1 MASPAPSTTTPPTT
15 AVPDWAGEI
24 ARLKAENAALKHQLE
39 WFKRQLFGAKSERRH
54 LEPPPSQMSL
64 GEGLGE
70 PQQDPEA
77 TRTVAAHQ
85 RRGHQRGTGES
96 EEPALFFDL
105 ARVPVETIVLP
116 NPEIAD
122 LPAEAYEVIGEK
134 VTHRLAQ
141 RPGSY
146 VVLKYV
152 RQVVKLKETSAL
164 SCVPAPPAILE
175 GGRADVSFL
184 AGLVIDKFLYHLPLY
199 RQHQRLIAAGI
210 EVSRQWLT
218 QQVLAVALLLA
229 PIVAAMLEDI
239 RGCRVKAMDE
249 TPIKAGR
256 KGKGQMKTGWFWPVW
271 GDTDDGGGGDIVFL
285 FRPSR
290 AALHVREA
298 LGERVREGMVLLSD
312 GYQVY
317 AQYAACV
324 GLALAQCWAHT
335 RRGFERAK
343 DIEPEA
349 SAEALERIGV
359 LYRIEAEIRDQ
370 GLAGAAKRAYRQAHA
385 QPVVEAFFAWA
396 EAQLE
401 RAALLPS
408 NPLTKALHYALER
421 REALSLY
428 LDDPDVPI
436 DTNHLE
442 RALRPIPM
450 GRKAWLFC
458 WSEVGA
464 EAVATL
470 QSLIVTCRLHDIDP
484 YDYLVDVLQ
493 RIDRHPARE
502 VHRLT
507 PRRWKQHFA
516 ADPLRS
522 DLHRLSP

>member
-1 MASPAPSTTTPPTT
+1 
-15 AVPDWAGEI
+15 
-24 ARLKAENAALKHQLE
+24 
-39 WFKRQLFGAKSERRH
+39 
-54 LEPPPSQMSL
+54 
-64 GEGLGE
+64 
-70 PQQDPEA
+70 
-77 TRTVAAHQ
+77 
-85 RRGHQRGTGES
+85 
-96 EEPALFFDL
+96 
-105 ARVPVETIVLP
+105 
-116 NPEIAD
+116 
-122 LPAEAYEVIGEK
+122 
-134 VTHRLAQ
+134 
-141 RPGSY
+141 
-146 VVLKYV
+146 
-152 RQVVKLKETSAL
+152 VVKLKETSAL

-359 LYRIEAEIRDQ
+359 LYAIEAEIRDQ
-370 GLAGAAKRAYRQAHA
+370 GLAGAAKRAYRLAQAK
-385 QPVVEAFFAWA
+385 PVVEAFFAWA

>member
-1 MASPAPSTTTPPTT
+1 MSARALTSTEPPT
-15 AVPDWAGEI
+15 APVPEWAGEI
-24 ARLKAENAALKHQLE
+24 ARLKAENAELRRQLE
-39 WFKRQLFGAKSERRH
+39 WFKRQLFGEKSERRH
-54 LEPPPSQMSL
+54 LEPPPEQMSL
-64 GEGLGE
+64 GEGLGA
-70 PQQDPEA
+70 PQQDPGA
-77 TRTVAAHQ
+77 TRPVAAHQ
-85 RRGHQRGTGES
+85 RRRRQPGAG
-96 EEPALFFDL
+96 EEPALFFDP
-105 ARVPVETIVLP
+105 ARVPVETIALP

-122 LPAEAYEVIGEK
+122 LPPEAYTVIGEK

-146 VVLKYV
+146 VVIKYV
-152 RQVVKLKETSAL
+152 RQVVKLKETATL
-164 SCVPAPPAILE
+164 SCPSAPAAVLE

-199 RQHQRLIAAGI
+199 RQHQRLSAAGI

-218 QQVLAVALLLA
+218 QQVLSVAVLLA

-239 RGCRVKAMDE
+239 RTCRVKAMDE

-256 KGKGQMKTGWFWPVW
+256 KGKGQLKTGYFWPLW

-285 FRPSR
+285 YRASR
-290 AALHVREA
+290 AAIHVREA
-298 LGERVREGMVLLSD
+298 LGERVTEGMVLLSD

-324 GLALAQCWAHT
+324 GIALAQCWAHT

-359 LYRIEAEIRDQ
+359 LYRVEAKIRDQ
-370 GLAGAAKRAYRQAHA
+370 GLAGEAKRAYRLTHA
-385 QPVVEAFFAWA
+385 KPVVADFFAWA

-502 VHRLT
+502 VHLLT

-516 ADPLRS
+516 DNPLRS
-522 DLHRLSP
+522 DLHRLAG